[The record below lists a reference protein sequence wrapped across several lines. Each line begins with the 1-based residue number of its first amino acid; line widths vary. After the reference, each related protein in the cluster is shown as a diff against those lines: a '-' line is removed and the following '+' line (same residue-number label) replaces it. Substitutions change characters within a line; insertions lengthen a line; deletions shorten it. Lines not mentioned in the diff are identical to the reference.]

1 MWRAPTEHRRKR
13 QYSEHIEV
21 QFSSLRIKGTVHA
34 EQSAAEAEEEV
45 WRVHLRNVPV
55 HNLGWN
61 VLCCKSLSHHLVN
74 KNGIDTV
81 PFSSLFM
88 LERLRELCRQL
99 ARLAPL
105 QRLRRRLRYAHRG
118 HGGPRPV
125 IKEVFEEGEVAT
137 LLHFLQVLG
146 VLVTCCSL
154 PTQPLLHTTTSASDG
169 KLLKR
174 RRRSTHMKKKG

>member
-1 MWRAPTEHRRKR
+1 MWRAPTEHRRR
-13 QYSEHIEV
+13 IQYSEHIEV
-21 QFSSLRIKGTVHA
+21 KFSSLRMKGTVHA

-45 WRVHLRNVPV
+45 WRVHFRNVPV

-61 VLCCKSLSHHLVN
+61 VLCRKGLSHHLVN

-88 LERLRELCRQL
+88 LERLRELCHQL
-99 ARLAPL
+99 ARLALL

-118 HGGPRPV
+118 HSSPRPV

-137 LLHFLQVLG
+137 LLHFLQELG

-154 PTQPLLHTTTSASDG
+154 PTQLLLHTTTSASDG

>member
-1 MWRAPTEHRRKR
+1 MWRVPTEHRRKR

-61 VLCCKSLSHHLVN
+61 VLCCKGLLSHLVN

-81 PFSSLFM
+81 SFSSLFM

-154 PTQPLLHTTTSASDG
+154 PTQPLLHTTTSR
-169 KLLKR
+169 KR
-174 RRRSTHMKKKG
+174 MGSC